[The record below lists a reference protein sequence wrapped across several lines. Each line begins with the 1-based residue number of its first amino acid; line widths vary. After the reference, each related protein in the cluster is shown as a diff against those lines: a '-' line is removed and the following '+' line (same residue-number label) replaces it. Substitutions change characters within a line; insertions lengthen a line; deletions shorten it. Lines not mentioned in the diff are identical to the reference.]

1 MLISVIIPVYNVENH
16 LHYAIES
23 LLRQTYKKFE
33 VILVND
39 GSTDNSRSLCDEY
52 AQQYNNVYAYH
63 KTNGG
68 LSDARNFGV
77 QKANSDWIFFL
88 DPDDYIEV
96 FTLELLV
103 NLQKQYNVPLVS
115 TKVQSTSVYTEYSDS
130 EISNLDLT
138 QTKKVNKETALDF
151 MLENNIATVS
161 ACAKLYKKTILQE
174 VPFPVGKIYEDF
186 FVVSEHLNL
195 AKEIVISPI
204 VTYHY
209 YSRAGSI
216 VNSVF
221 SEKQYDFFNAVEHTK
236 IVINEKYNNRRE
248 LIKSVEAKTVIG
260 AFHIINNAEK
270 DKVNLLKIRKLI
282 KNVFKS
288 VMLNRKVSL
297 KHKLKYILFLLFP
310 LQYDKIRKN
319 LKE

>member
-16 LHYAIES
+16 LRYAIES

-115 TKVQSTSVYTEYSDS
+115 TKVQSTSVYNEYSDS

-221 SEKQYDFFNAVEHTK
+221 SEKQYDFFDAVEHTK

-248 LIKSVEAKTVIG
+248 LINSVEAKTVIG